1 MTIEEKQQQIIA
13 DFADFD
19 DWFDKYSMLIELGN
33 NLLPFDESKKTQRKS
48 NSRMPKSCLVRC

>member
-19 DWFDKYSMLIELGN
+19 DRIDKYSMLIELGN
-33 NLLPFDESKKTQRKS
+33 NLLPFEESK
-48 NSRMPKSCLVRC
+48 